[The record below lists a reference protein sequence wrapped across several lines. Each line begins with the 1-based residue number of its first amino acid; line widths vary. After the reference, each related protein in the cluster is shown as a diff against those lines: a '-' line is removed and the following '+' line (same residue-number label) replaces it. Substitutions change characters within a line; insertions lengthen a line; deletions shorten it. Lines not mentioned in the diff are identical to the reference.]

1 MMTKEEPSQAR
12 DDANVGI
19 GADQQAASLGIP
31 PTSGQLIFN
40 AALAVFGLFV
50 AALMFVLGINWA
62 NQGSILAGVG
72 VISAALFIFWR
83 GGNRVSWIC
92 AELKMRRPK

>member
-1 MMTKEEPSQAR
+1 MTKEGPSQAKGE
-12 DDANVGI
+12 ANVRI
-19 GADQQAASLGIP
+19 GTDQQAASPGIP
-31 PTSGQLIFN
+31 PTSGQLVFN
-40 AALAVFGLFV
+40 AVLAVFGLFV

-92 AELKMRRPK
+92 AEIKMRRQK